1 MTVYSTEIRDLSISE
16 SYLEY
21 SDAYLFSAITIC
33 NALIKNPDKLS
44 YTRGCAC
51 IFNARQSVELF
62 LKAAL
67 IKKDP
72 NNPSHHVIEKLASL
86 YTKNYPEPQ
95 YHWDIPFMVEVLGT
109 SSEEEKNQITA
120 EHIKEMPHD
129 QFLRYP
135 TNKRGKPWGVV
146 DSFSARCFMK
156 VLNGIQADMQRLKHA
171 IFSS

>member
-1 MTVYSTEIRDLSISE
+1 MFVYSNEVNDLPISE

-33 NALIKNPDKLS
+33 NALIENPDQLT

-51 IFNARQSVELF
+51 IFNARLSVELF

-67 IKKDP
+67 IKKNP
-72 NNPSHHVIEKLASL
+72 NNQSYHAIEKLGSL
-86 YTKNYPEPQ
+86 YKKNYPEPQ
-95 YHWDIPFMVEVLGT
+95 YHWDIPFMVEVLGA
-109 SSEEEKNQITA
+109 SSEEEKEQITA

-135 TNKRGKPWGVV
+135 TNKSGKPWKVA
-146 DSFSARCFMK
+146 DAFSARGFME
-156 VLNGIQADMQRLKHA
+156 VLNVIQADMQRLKHA
-171 IFSS
+171 IFS